1 VPSTRARFDVET
13 LMLVGQVCDQ
23 AWRDLNHTMF
33 FPDPKGADDVRRTI
47 ATRVLAAITNGERD
61 MERLKAMVIESIEV

>member
-1 VPSTRARFDVET
+1 VPSTRASFDVET

-23 AWRDLNHTMF
+23 AWRDLNQTMF
-33 FPDPKGADDVRRTI
+33 FPDPKGADDVRRTL
-47 ATRVLAAITNGERD
+47 ATRVLAAVTNGERD

>member
-1 VPSTRARFDVET
+1 MPGTRASFDVET

-33 FPDPKGADDVRRTI
+33 FPDPKGADKFGARSPTC
-47 ATRVLAAITNGERD
+47 VLSAVTNGEPD

>member
-23 AWRDLNHTMF
+23 AWRDLNQTMF
-33 FPDPKGADDVRRTI
+33 FPDPKAADDVRRTI
-47 ATRVLAAITNGERD
+47 ATRVLAAVTNGERD